1 MADIL
6 AIFGILVL
14 VGGAQ
19 AGLVITFCLLFPIR
33 VEAASARL
41 ELHPWR
47 SLLLGSG
54 AAIVLALPVL
64 LLLSLPAGAAKFLG
78 WALAVGALTVS
89 GIGASGL
96 TQLLAR
102 RMASQSMA
110 EAGSLGTLV
119 RSSLALELAI
129 LLPVVG
135 WFVVLPVVTAASF
148 GASLHALRRTASTP
162 SAAPSAGS
170 QA

>member
-6 AIFGILVL
+6 AVFGILVL

-19 AGLVITFCLLFPIR
+19 AGLLITFCLLFPAR
-33 VEAASARL
+33 VEAATSRL
-41 ELHPWR
+41 EQHPWR
-47 SLLLGSG
+47 SLVLGGG
-54 AAIVLALPVL
+54 AVIVLALPVT
-64 LLLSLPAGAAKFLG
+64 LLLSLPAGVAKFLG
-78 WALAVGALTVS
+78 WALAVGALAVS

-96 TQLLAR
+96 TRLLAR
-102 RMASQSMA
+102 RMASQGMA

-119 RSSLALELAI
+119 RSSLALQLAV

-135 WFVVLPVVTAASF
+135 WFVVLPLVTAASL

-162 SAAPSAGS
+162 AVMPSAGS

>member
-19 AGLVITFCLLFPIR
+19 AGLVITFCLLFPTR

-41 ELHPWR
+41 EQHPWR
-47 SLLLGSG
+47 SLLIGS
-54 AAIVLALPVL
+54 AAVIILALPVI

-78 WALAVGALTVS
+78 WALAVAALAVS
-89 GIGASGL
+89 GVGASGL
-96 TQLLAR
+96 TRLLAR
-102 RMASQSMA
+102 RMASQGMA
-110 EAGSLGTLV
+110 DAGSLGTLV
-119 RSSLALELAI
+119 RSSFALELAI
-129 LLPVVG
+129 FLPVVG
-135 WFVVLPVVTAASF
+135 WFVILPLVTAASI

-162 SAAPSAGS
+162 SVTPSAGS

>member
-6 AIFGILVL
+6 AIVGILVL

-19 AGLVITFCLLFPIR
+19 AGLVITFCLLFPAR

-41 ELHPWR
+41 EQHPWR

-54 AAIVLALPVL
+54 AAVALALPVIV
-64 LLLSLPAGAAKFLG
+64 LLSLPAGVARFLG
-78 WALAVGALTVS
+78 WALVVGALAVS

-96 TQLLAR
+96 TRLLAR
-102 RMASQSMA
+102 RMVAQGMA

-135 WFVVLPVVTAASF
+135 WFVVLPLVTAASF
-148 GASLHALRRTASTP
+148 GASLHALRRTAS
-162 SAAPSAGS
+162 AASVTPSAGS

>member
-6 AIFGILVL
+6 AIFGILML
-14 VGGAQ
+14 VGGTQ
-19 AGLVITFCLLFPIR
+19 AGLVITFCLLFPTR

-41 ELHPWR
+41 EQHPWR
-47 SLLLGSG
+47 SLLIGG
-54 AAIVLALPVL
+54 AAAIILALPVIF
-64 LLLSLPAGAAKFLG
+64 LLSLPAGVAKFLG
-78 WALAVGALTVS
+78 WALAVGALAVS

-96 TQLLAR
+96 TRLLAR
-102 RMASQSMA
+102 RMASQGMA
-110 EAGSLGTLV
+110 DAGSLGTLV

-129 LLPVVG
+129 FLPIVG
-135 WFVVLPVVTAASF
+135 WFIVLPLVTAASF

-162 SAAPSAGS
+162 SVTPSAGG